1 MSESIPAAGELTT
14 VFARMSGLLLSE
26 ETLSSALRLV
36 TSLARETLPAAL
48 GSGVTLLDRAG
59 NRTTAASTDAIV
71 EQADALQYELDEG
84 PCLTAWAERTTVRID
99 DVRAEQR
106 WPRWVAAAGELGMRA
121 VLSAGL
127 VAADDR
133 LGAIKVY
140 AADPGVF
147 DDHDEEVLSMFA
159 AQAAILVA
167 NMQAYDG
174 ARQLSD
180 NLKDALHGR
189 DTIAM
194 AKGILIGRD
203 GADEGTALTS
213 LAALAAQRHTTV
225 RDVAEATVQA
235 ELRRR
240 RPR

>member
-1 MSESIPAAGELTT
+1 MSESIPAAGELTIA
-14 VFARMSGLLLSE
+14 FARMSGLLLSE

-48 GSGVTLLDRAG
+48 GAGVTLLDRDG
-59 NRTTAASTDAIV
+59 KRTTAAATDSIV
-71 EQADALQYELDEG
+71 EQVDALQYELEEG
-84 PCLTAWAERTTVRID
+84 PCLTAWADRITVRID

-106 WPRWVAAAGELGMRA
+106 WPRWTSAAGKLGMRA
-121 VLSAGL
+121 VLSVGL
-127 VAADDR
+127 VAAGDP

-140 AADPGVF
+140 ASRPGIF
-147 DDHDEEVLSMFA
+147 DAHDEHVLSLFA
-159 AQAAILVA
+159 GQAATLVA
-167 NMQAYDG
+167 NMQAYDA

-180 NLKDALHGR
+180 NLKDALRAR

-225 RDVAEATVQA
+225 RDVAAATVQA